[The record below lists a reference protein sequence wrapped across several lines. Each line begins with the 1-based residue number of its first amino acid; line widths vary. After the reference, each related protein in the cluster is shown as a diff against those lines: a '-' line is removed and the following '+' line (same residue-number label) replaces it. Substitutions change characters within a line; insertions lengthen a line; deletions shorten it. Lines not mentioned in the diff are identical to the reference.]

1 MDDVQMEIVS
11 ETKHE
16 LVTESDQRLEESIT
30 VRTIEGTKNGQSK
43 VLTKADTCR
52 RIDDRS
58 VANHSLT
65 EKCGHD
71 IQGLPAKVQTEAI
84 SQDGEKMSPDE
95 TREFLKDWNGL
106 WLPKIDNAS
115 AANGNLEKAKRK
127 KERRK
132 TSPNYQVETKTTP
145 SEGQDHRPTK
155 MEDSQRAEE
164 VSRVERPSSS
174 PENAMPVSKEEK
186 LGKVKTWTKVRT
198 VLCDCSRSGH

>member
-1 MDDVQMEIVS
+1 MEIVS
-11 ETKHE
+11 VTKHE

-58 VANHSLT
+58 VANHSFS
-65 EKCGHD
+65 EKSEHD
-71 IQGLPAKVQTEAI
+71 IQGLPAKVKTEAI
-84 SQDGEKMSPDE
+84 GQDGEKMSPDE

-115 AANGNLEKAKRK
+115 AANGNLENRRR

-132 TSPNYQVETKTTP
+132 TCQNYQVETKTTP
-145 SEGQDHRPTK
+145 SKGQDHRSTK
-155 MEDSQRAEE
+155 MEDSQRVEE
-164 VSRVERPSSS
+164 VSRVEGPSSS
-174 PENAMPVSKEEK
+174 PENAIPVSNEKK
-186 LGKVKTWTKVRT
+186 LGKDKTWNRVKL